1 MPHATHPPSPGLQ
14 ALILCGPG
22 LSLNTFTSTPST
34 LPKCLLPVANRPML
48 WYPLDWCHRMGIYDI
63 TLITP
68 ADAAPPLEAAL
79 RSHPVLTSLSGPRPE
94 VLAPK
99 GLEMT
104 SGTAELLRLG
114 EVQRAIKGDFVVLSC
129 DFVSEIDGSR
139 VMQQWMSLNPALAAA
154 SFSRRKGGL
163 AVYYPTHGREGISS
177 KKDETDFVATVP
189 FSRPNVMPPTGS
201 LRQGVEE
208 VVMVMPTDTL
218 NDTLDENKQA
228 LPIRQTLLAKHGNV
242 KIRTKHRD
250 AHVYFLPLWVKDFA
264 ARNEKFDSISEDVLG
279 WWAKAGWQ
287 QGLAEKLGL
296 DEVLAGKR
304 STDDEAANGG
314 SVDED
319 EEVDATAL
327 SSTRS
332 APAPGRQPP
341 QAFATRVGNSTVP
354 PPRPKLAVPPLLAY
368 MQPASPTQPLIRR
381 IDTAPQL
388 ASLSLHIARLPPSDT
403 SPLAHE
409 HKIHPSATIGQQT
422 RISQED
428 CLIAENVTIGTR
440 CNIKESVV
448 GANCEIGSN
457 VRLTKC
463 VLMDG
468 VVVGDGVQMV
478 GCIVGK
484 RARVEGSS
492 AVGVKAGEA
501 EVDGAAMKGKGK
513 AKQKASA
520 QSGGEDDDK
529 TKLTECEIAPF
540 FVVEAGTEAKG
551 ETMKAFDPEGEV
563 GGDEDEDVDVG
574 DEDNEE

>member
-14 ALILCGPG
+14 ALVLCGPG

-34 LPKCLLPVANRPML
+34 LPKCLLPIANRPMV

-63 TLITP
+63 TLVTP
-68 ADAAPPLEAAL
+68 ADAAPPLEAVL

-114 EVQRAIKGDFVVLSC
+114 EVQRVIKGDFVVLSC
-129 DFVSEIDGSR
+129 DFVSEVDGSR
-139 VMQQWMSLNPALAAA
+139 VLQQWMGLNPSLAA
-154 SFSRRKGGL
+154 SSSSRRKGGL
-163 AVYYPTHGREGISS
+163 AVYYPTYGREGISS

-189 FSRPNVMPPTGS
+189 LPKPNVMLPMGI
-201 LRQGVEE
+201 EE

-250 AHVYFLPLWVKDFA
+250 AHVYFLPLWVKEFV

-287 QGLAEKLGL
+287 AGLAAKLGM

-304 STDDEAANGG
+304 STDDEGANAG
-314 SVDED
+314 SVDEE

-327 SSTRS
+327 SSTKS
-332 APAPGRQPP
+332 APVAVRQSP
-341 QAFATRVGNSTVP
+341 QAFATRVRTSTAP

-388 ASLSLHIARLPPSDT
+388 ASISLHIARLPPSDP

-409 HKIHPSATIGQQT
+409 HKIHPSASIGQQT

-428 CLIAENVTIGTR
+428 CLIAENVTIGIR

-448 GANCEIGSN
+448 GPNCEIGSN

-468 VVVGDGVQMV
+468 VVVGDGAQMV
-478 GCIVGK
+478 GCIAGK
-484 RARVEGSS
+484 RARVEGTSTTGAKGS
-492 AVGVKAGEA
+492 EV
-501 EVDGAAMKGKGK
+501 EVDGAAVKGKGK
-513 AKQKASA
+513 GKQKATS
-520 QSGGEDDDK
+520 QSGGEEDDK

-551 ETMKAFDPEGEV
+551 ETMKAFDPEGEI
-563 GGDEDEDVDVG
+563 GGDGEEDVG
-574 DEDNEE
+574 DEEDAE

>member
-14 ALILCGPG
+14 ALIFCGPG

-63 TLITP
+63 TLVTP
-68 ADAAPPLEAAL
+68 PDAAPPLDAAL
-79 RSHPVLTSLSGPRPE
+79 RSHPSLTSLSGPRPE

-114 EVQRAIKGDFVVLSC
+114 EVQRVIKGDFVVLSC
-129 DFVSEIDGSR
+129 DFVSEVDGSR
-139 VMQQWMSLNPALAAA
+139 VLQQWMSLNPALAAA
-154 SFSRRKGGL
+154 SSSRRKGGL
-163 AVYYPTHGREGISS
+163 AIYYPTYGGEGISS
-177 KKDETDFVATVP
+177 KRDETDFIATAP
-189 FSRPNVMPPTGS
+189 LSKPNVMPPMGS
-201 LRQGVEE
+201 LRQEVEE

-218 NDTLDENKQA
+218 NDTLNENKQA

-250 AHVYFLPLWVKDFA
+250 AHFYFLPLWVKDFV

-287 QGLAEKLGL
+287 HGLAEKLGL
-296 DEVLAGKR
+296 DEVLASKR
-304 STDDEAANGG
+304 STEDEAGNGG
-314 SVDED
+314 SVEEE

-327 SSTRS
+327 SSTKS
-332 APAPGRQPP
+332 APAPVRQPP
-341 QAFATRVGNSTVP
+341 QAFATRVGNSAAP
-354 PPRPKLAVPPLLAY
+354 PSRPKLAVPPLLAY
-368 MQPASPTQPLIRR
+368 MQPVSPAQPLIRR
-381 IDTAPQL
+381 IDTAAQL
-388 ASLSLHIARLPPSDT
+388 ASISLHIARLQPSDP

-409 HKIHPSATIGQQT
+409 HKIHPSASIGQQT

-428 CLIAENVTIGTR
+428 CLIAESVTIGIR

-484 RARVEGSS
+484 RARVEGAST
-492 AVGVKAGEA
+492 AGAKGDEA
-501 EVDGAAMKGKGK
+501 EVDGAAVKGKGK
-513 AKQKASA
+513 GKQKAAA
-520 QSGGEDDDK
+520 QSGGEDGEK
-529 TKLTECEIAPF
+529 TKLTESEIAPF

-551 ETMKAFDPEGEV
+551 ETIKAFDTEGELGGDGV
-563 GGDEDEDVDVG
+563 EDDGDED
-574 DEDNEE
+574 DEE

>member
-14 ALILCGPG
+14 ALVLCGPG

-34 LPKCLLPVANRPML
+34 LPKCLLPIANRPMV

-63 TLITP
+63 TLVTP
-68 ADAAPPLEAAL
+68 ADAAPPLEAVL

-114 EVQRAIKGDFVVLSC
+114 EVQRVIKGDFVVLSC
-129 DFVSEIDGSR
+129 DFVSEVDGSR
-139 VMQQWMSLNPALAAA
+139 VLQQWMGLNPSLAA
-154 SFSRRKGGL
+154 SSSSRRKGGL
-163 AVYYPTHGREGISS
+163 AVYYPTYGREGISS

-189 FSRPNVMPPTGS
+189 LPKPNVMLPMGI
-201 LRQGVEE
+201 EE

-250 AHVYFLPLWVKDFA
+250 AHVYFLPLWVKEFV

-287 QGLAEKLGL
+287 AGLAAKLGM

-304 STDDEAANGG
+304 STDDEGANAG
-314 SVDED
+314 SVDEE

-327 SSTRS
+327 SSTKS
-332 APAPGRQPP
+332 APVAVRQSP
-341 QAFATRVGNSTVP
+341 QAFATRVRTSTAP

-388 ASLSLHIARLPPSDT
+388 ASISLHIARLPPSDP

-409 HKIHPSATIGQQT
+409 HKIHPSASIGQQT

-428 CLIAENVTIGTR
+428 CLIAENVTIGIR

-448 GANCEIGSN
+448 GPNCEIGSN

-478 GCIVGK
+478 GCIAGK
-484 RARVEGSS
+484 RARVEGTSTTGAKGS
-492 AVGVKAGEA
+492 EV
-501 EVDGAAMKGKGK
+501 EVDGAAVKGKGK
-513 AKQKASA
+513 GKQKATS
-520 QSGGEDDDK
+520 QSGGEEDDK

-551 ETMKAFDPEGEV
+551 ETMKAFDPEGEI
-563 GGDEDEDVDVG
+563 GGDGEEDVG
-574 DEDNEE
+574 DEEDAE